1 MTQSV
6 MATRISARPRG
17 GLRYIPTVAFGMDL
31 VLITFSVFVALL
43 GRATLHLPGEITAA
57 QASSA
62 LNVAGPLLIVGWVAM
77 IFVFG
82 GYRADVFGAGLD
94 EYKRVVNS
102 SLGTAALVGMA
113 SYATRFYLPRD
124 FFVLVFFVGIPVLMV
139 GRFLLRRSVHRAR
152 RNGTL
157 LHRVIIAGSEGHVDE
172 IASVLRRE
180 TWLGYD
186 VVGAL
191 TPEVTDRPTTHS
203 GVPLLGSSDSVGQVA
218 LEVEADVIFLAGGAF
233 DSATQMRRLAWELEH
248 EDVQVVIAPSVTDVA
263 SERVSVRPVGGLPLI
278 HLENPR
284 SEAAA
289 RRAKRTFDI
298 VAAVALLLLSTPLL
312 LVATFRIWR
321 HDMGPLLTHEVRVG
335 RDGRTFRVW
344 GFRTVRTD
352 AEQVIAR
359 LGLDPAEVDGALFE
373 VEHDPRLT
381 RPGRWLRRYSVEEL
395 PQLVNVLLGDMSLVG
410 PCAPL
415 GHEVGHLDDVDQ
427 RLQVRPGLTGVWR
440 DFRRSDLSW
449 SEAVTLDVYY
459 AENWSMLQDL
469 SILARTIGG
478 AVRGSTTGRCD
489 DAALPA
495 RRPAP
500 APPLLPTFH
509 RTCLEDGLS

>member
-6 MATRISARPRG
+6 MTTRVGAPPRG

-31 VLITFSVFVALL
+31 VLITFSVFVGLL
-43 GRATLHLPGEITAA
+43 GRSVMHLPNEMSDARASAA
-57 QASSA
+57 
-62 LNVAGPLLIVGWVAM
+62 LDVAGPMLIIGWVTL
-77 IFVFG
+77 ILVFG

-94 EYKRVVNS
+94 EYKRTVNA
-102 SLGTAALVGMA
+102 SLGTAALVGVA
-113 SYATRFYLPRD
+113 SYATRFQLPRD
-124 FFVLVFFVGIPVLMV
+124 FFVLLFLTGIPMLVL

-152 RNGTL
+152 RNGAL
-157 LHRVIIAGSEGHVDE
+157 LHRVIIAGAEGHVDE

-191 TPEVTDRPTTHS
+191 TPEPTDRETTHS
-203 GVPLLGSSDSVGQVA
+203 GIPLLGSSDAVA
-218 LEVEADVIFLAGGAF
+218 QIALDVEADVIFLAGGAF

-248 EDVQVVIAPSVTDVA
+248 EDVQVVIAPSVTDVT

-278 HLENPR
+278 HLESPR

-298 VAAVALLLLSTPLL
+298 VAALALLLLSTPLL
-312 LVATFRIWR
+312 LLAAFRVWR
-321 HDMGPLLTHEVRVG
+321 HDGGPVLTHQVRVG
-335 RDGRTFRVW
+335 RYGKSFRVW
-344 GFRTVRTD
+344 RFRTTRTD

-359 LGLDPAEVDGALFE
+359 LGLDPADVDGGLFE
-373 VEHDPRLT
+373 VEYDPRLT
-381 RPGRWLRRYSVEEL
+381 VPGRWLRQYSVDEL
-395 PQLVNVLLGDMSLVG
+395 PQLLNVVLGDMSLVG

-415 GHEVGHLDDVDQ
+415 GHEVGHLVDVDH

-469 SILARTIGG
+469 TSLVRTIGG
-478 AVRGSTTGRCD
+478 AVRGSSG
-489 DAALPA
+489 AL
-495 RRPAP
+495 R
-500 APPLLPTFH
+500 
-509 RTCLEDGLS
+509 